1 MHSCFL
7 WFMMIRGNR
16 MTKYDLKEFTTSD
29 LFKYFADI
37 LDELKQRNV
46 VRTRNNPVADYAEWL
61 IAQSF
66 DLSLER
72 NSRAGYDA
80 INNRGERFQIK
91 SRRLDPTN
99 KSRQLSVIRNLR
111 NNEFDYL
118 IGVLFEKNFAIKE
131 AYKIPHDLIEKYA
144 RFSEHQ
150 NGHLLNLKG
159 KILKDPEV
167 EDITQILSKNQLL
180 MG

>member
-1 MHSCFL
+1 
-7 WFMMIRGNR
+7 
-16 MTKYDLKEFTTSD
+16 MTRFNLKSSTISD
-29 LFKYFADI
+29 LLKYFSNI
-37 LDELKQRNV
+37 LDELKQRGV

-61 IAQSF
+61 VAQSIG
-66 DLSLER
+66 LSLER

-80 INNRGERFQIK
+80 MNPKKERFQIK
-91 SRRLDPTN
+91 SRRLDPSN
-99 KSRQLSVIRNLR
+99 KSRQLGVIRNFKA
-111 NNEFDYL
+111 NEFDFL
-118 IGVLFEKNFAIKE
+118 VGILFEKDFTVKE

-144 RFSEHQ
+144 RFSGHQ

-167 EDITQILSKNQLL
+167 EDITQILSKNQLP

>member
-1 MHSCFL
+1 
-7 WFMMIRGNR
+7 
-16 MTKYDLKEFTTSD
+16 MTKFNLKSSTIFDL
-29 LFKYFADI
+29 LKYFSNI
-37 LDELKQRNV
+37 LDELKQRGV
-46 VRTRNNPVADYAEWL
+46 VRTRNNPVADYSEWL
-61 IAQSF
+61 VAQSLG
-66 DLSLER
+66 LSLER

-80 INNRGERFQIK
+80 MNAKKERFQIK
-91 SRRLDPTN
+91 SRRLDPSN
-99 KSRQLSVIRNLR
+99 KSRQLGVIRNFKA
-111 NNEFDYL
+111 NEFDFL
-118 IGVLFEKNFAIKE
+118 VGILFEKDFTVKE

-167 EDITQILSKNQLL
+167 EDITQILSKNQLP